1 MHPIGRQTL
10 WAAAAVAVLVGA
22 AGCANMTEEQQRG
35 TARGAAIGAAAGAV
49 LGAVT
54 DGSKGAVRGA
64 AIGAGVG
71 AVGGH
76 IWSTRMEEQK
86 RRMEESTR
94 GTGVEVTQT
103 ADNQLKLNIPSDV
116 SFAVGRADIQPN
128 FRPILD
134 TFAQG
139 MVRNP
144 EARVLIVDD
153 SASVRQ
159 TLTQVLESDPRI
171 EVIGAASDPF
181 VAAKRIQEEIKAKKA
196 QGLSIDLEDLK
207 PVLFEVANIFG
218 QQADAL
224 GGRIASEF
232 ASINDPAII
241 KARMLEESRRIRAQI
256 AERLIAF
263 IAGYRGHV
271 SGDSDSAATEG
282 SAILRTWTRRLCRAA
297 WS

>member
-1 MHPIGRQTL
+1 MRNAL
-10 WAAAAVAVLVGA
+10 WAVVAVVVLGA
-22 AGCANMTEEQQRG
+22 AGCANMSEEQQRG
-35 TARGAAIGAAAGAV
+35 TTRGAAIGAATGAV

-54 DGSKGAVRGA
+54 DGSRGAVRGA

-86 RRMEESTR
+86 RQMEESTR

-144 EARVLIVDD
+144 DARVVIIGHTD
-153 SASVRQ
+153 STGTDAINNPLSVNRAASVRDY
-159 TLTQVLESDPRI
+159 LAARGVPLSSMAIDGR
-171 EVIGAASDPF
+171 GAREPVASNDTAEGRARNRR
-181 VAAKRIQEEIKAKKA
+181 VEIFMA
-196 QGLSIDLEDLK
+196 E
-207 PVLFEVANIFG
+207 
-218 QQADAL
+218 
-224 GGRIASEF
+224 
-232 ASINDPAII
+232 PA
-241 KARMLEESRRIRAQI
+241 R
-256 AERLIAF
+256 
-263 IAGYRGHV
+263 
-271 SGDSDSAATEG
+271 
-282 SAILRTWTRRLCRAA
+282 
-297 WS
+297 